1 MTRVWRR
8 VLLGVVFGAT
18 CLTSAGA
25 AIGEGM
31 TPLPSRVGLTVRGAL
46 AVPAAPEPAP
56 IVLLHGICGE
66 PRNSCAVL
74 GEIARGD
81 VVCARAD
88 MACPAG
94 GSMWSGGGAAIARI
108 EAAVEDA
115 ARVSGRFD
123 PSGPRVMV
131 GFSQG
136 AYVAMRAMRTQPGR
150 YPAALLIGAFVK
162 PTRRELE
169 SLGLKRLALVA
180 GDYDG
185 AAPTMR
191 ASAAQLAAEGFD
203 ARYFSL
209 GKVPHT
215 YVGDDPQKLRDA
227 LTWTEAA
234 VDDVTR
240 GPAPGSDRSAHAAR

>member
-1 MTRVWRR
+1 MTK
-8 VLLGVVFGAT
+8 VLGRALRGAVAFSI
-18 CLTSAGA
+18 CLTSAA
-25 AIGEGM
+25 SATGEGM
-31 TPLPSRVGLTVRGAL
+31 TPLPGRTGLTVRGAL

-88 MACPAG
+88 LACPAG
-94 GSMWSGGGAAIARI
+94 GAMWSGGAGAIARI
-108 EAAVEDA
+108 EAAVDDA
-115 ARVSGRFD
+115 ARASGGRID
-123 PSGPRVMV
+123 PRGPRVLV

-136 AYVAMRAMRTQPGR
+136 AYVALRAMQARPGR
-150 YPAALLIGAFVK
+150 YPAAVLIGAFVK
-162 PTRRELE
+162 KSRRELE

-191 ASAAQLAAEGFD
+191 ATARDLRAEGFD

-215 YVGDDPQKLRDA
+215 YVGDDPQKLADA
-227 LTWTEAA
+227 LAFAEAA
-234 VDDVTR
+234 VDGTSLEPTASE
-240 GPAPGSDRSAHAAR
+240 GAQAAR